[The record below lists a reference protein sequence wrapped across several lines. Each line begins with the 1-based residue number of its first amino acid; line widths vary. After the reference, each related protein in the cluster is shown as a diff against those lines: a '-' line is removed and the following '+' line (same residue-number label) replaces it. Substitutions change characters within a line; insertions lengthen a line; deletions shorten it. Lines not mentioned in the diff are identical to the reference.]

1 MRYDIFDQGYSITL
15 VRSDGETAYLQ
26 GEDATYFREEYQ
38 SCPSEWS
45 VTDYI
50 RQVGYDVLFSD

>member
-15 VRSDGETAYLQ
+15 VRSDGETAHLQ
-26 GEDATYFREEYQ
+26 GDDATYFRDEYHA
-38 SCPSEWS
+38 CPSEWS

>member
-15 VRSDGETAYLQ
+15 VRSDGETAQLQ
-26 GEDATYFREEYQ
+26 GDDATYFRDEYQ
-38 SCPSEWS
+38 ACPSEWS